1 MGRKFW
7 EFRAATDEP
16 DTGEL
21 LIYGP
26 IATDDGISWLFDDVT
41 PLRFKEDLDAL
52 GDITQL
58 NLFINSPGGDVF
70 AGQAIHSMLRRHP
83 ANVTAFVDGLAASIA
98 SVVVMAADKV
108 IMPRNAMMM
117 VHNPWTLGIG
127 DAEEFRKIADTLD
140 KIRESVFAAYAEK
153 TGMSRDDLLP
163 LLDAETWMT
172 AEDAVGMGFADEIEE
187 AKKIEASMTSS
198 GKLVVNGLTFNIS
211 RFRNRPRL
219 GRVGSKLAASG
230 RGCSRCSPRNRF
242 WLGPRL
248 GALLTQLRDD
258 QDLTTADLA
267 EAAGVDEDT
276 MEQILSGDINC
287 PPRERLDGLAGL
299 LDVPVSRLIDAAEE
313 DGCDY
318 SEDDDDDDDDDEEEG
333 TEDSITQRLY
343 LDYQANLAE
352 MNGVLVP

>member
-7 EFRAATDEP
+7 KFRAATDQP

-26 IATDDGISWLFDDVT
+26 IAADDGMGWLFDDIT
-41 PLRFKEDLDAL
+41 PKQFRDDLDAL
-52 GDITQL
+52 GDISEL
-58 NLFINSPGGDVF
+58 RLFINSPGGDVF

-83 ANVTAFVDGLAASIA
+83 ANVTVFVDGLAASIA
-98 SVVVMAADKV
+98 SIVVMAGDKV

-117 VHNPWTLGIG
+117 VHNPWTFGMG

-140 KIRESVFAAYAEK
+140 QIRESIFAAYRDK
-153 TGMSRDDLLP
+153 TGMSRDELLP

-187 AKKIEASMTSS
+187 AKQIAASMRSPS
-198 GKLVVNGLTFNIS
+198 ELVVNGMKVDLS
-211 RFRNRPRL
+211 RFRNRPLFANSPCPTCNSHGRFRAGVRL
-219 GRVGSKLAASG
+219 GS
-230 RGCSRCSPRNRF
+230 
-242 WLGPRL
+242 
-248 GALLTQLRDD
+248 LLVELRDD
-258 QDLTTADLA
+258 QGLTTADLA

-276 MEQILSGDINC
+276 MEQILDGEINC
-287 PPRERLDGLAGL
+287 PPRERLEGLAGL
-299 LDVPVSRLIDAAEE
+299 LDVPVSRLTDAAEE

-318 SEDDDDDDDDDEEEG
+318 SEDDEGDDDDEAD

-343 LDYQANLAE
+343 LDFQANLAE
-352 MNGVLVP
+352 MNGVTIP